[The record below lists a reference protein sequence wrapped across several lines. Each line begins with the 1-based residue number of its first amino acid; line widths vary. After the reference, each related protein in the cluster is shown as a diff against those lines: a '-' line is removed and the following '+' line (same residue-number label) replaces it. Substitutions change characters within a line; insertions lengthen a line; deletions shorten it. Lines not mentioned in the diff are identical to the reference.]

1 LLNKVNLLSLLLAKL
16 GRRIFP
22 IREPEALV
30 TLSLIQAP
38 WIQETGEMM
47 RPVFQIRSFAT
58 RTASVALCLSLAWHV
73 VGQGQ
78 TGSTRSISE
87 LSWISGDWQ
96 TGPGG
101 RAQVEEH
108 WTAVA
113 GASMMGMSRTVVG
126 EKTAE
131 FEYLRIE
138 QRPDGNIYYVAHPKA
153 RCPGTDFKLTRAS
166 ASEAVFENPEHDFP
180 KRIIY
185 RKTADDAL
193 TASIDGGEG
202 TKSMSFAFK
211 KMK

>member
-1 LLNKVNLLSLLLAKL
+1 
-16 GRRIFP
+16 
-22 IREPEALV
+22 
-30 TLSLIQAP
+30 
-38 WIQETGEMM
+38 M
-47 RPVFQIRSFAT
+47 RPFFHNRSFVAA
-58 RTASVALCLSLAWHV
+58 TASIALCLGLAWHV

-78 TGSTRSISE
+78 TAATRSISE

-96 TGPGG
+96 TAPGG
-101 RAQVEEH
+101 RAQIEEH

-138 QRPDGNIYYVAHPKA
+138 QRADGNIYYVAHPKA

-185 RKTADDAL
+185 RKTADDSL
-193 TASIDGGEG
+193 TASIDAGEG
-202 TKSMSFAFK
+202 SKSMTFAFK